1 MLQLSQIK
9 SAPNQLTLL
18 RLIFVPFIVTAV
30 IEGHYLRAMI
40 LFVLAGVS
48 DGLDGLLARA
58 FNQKTMLGLYL
69 DPIADKLLLS
79 TLFLV
84 LSFKHRIPWRVTT
97 MVFSRD
103 FIILVVCSLV
113 YATTELRDFRPSIWG
128 KLNTVAQIATVFFA
142 MLDEI
147 TTLFWVTQIKVTLF
161 WMTFLLTLISSL
173 HYVLLLERRLQEV
186 GGSHKEP
193 SL

>member
-1 MLQLSQIK
+1 
-9 SAPNQLTLL
+9 
-18 RLIFVPFIVTAV
+18 V